1 MRWHLIIWWSAIIS
15 ISARFLTVAA
25 VTATR
30 WVLLAGRATSSGV
43 VMVGDALAMLIGRA
57 PVRGGHTIREAAVPS
72 SPGLKGI
79 NLQPLPGCRA
89 PWRSARVRGTG
100 WWCFPLF
107 MGRMPLSAIAAELWG
122 TYNLR
127 TAFDVN
133 LSTYRQGQP
142 SDSSYESV
150 HSATMPKWW
159 PGGGPISYSP
169 CGREHTKMVMHS
181 CFRHN
186 TSTYY
191 TGYHLILR
199 GSFR

>member
-1 MRWHLIIWWSAIIS
+1 
-15 ISARFLTVAA
+15 
-25 VTATR
+25 
-30 WVLLAGRATSSGV
+30 
-43 VMVGDALAMLIGRA
+43 MVGDAPMLIGRA

-89 PWRSARVRGTG
+89 LWRSVRVRGTG

-107 MGRMPLSAIAAELWG
+107 MGSMPLSAIAAELWG
-122 TYNLR
+122 TCNCGQL
-127 TAFDVN
+127 
-133 LSTYRQGQP
+133 LMSTYQP
-142 SDSSYESV
+142 IDQVNRVIRHASLFTRPPSRN
-150 HSATMPKWW
+150 
-159 PGGGPISYSP
+159 GGGPVSYSP